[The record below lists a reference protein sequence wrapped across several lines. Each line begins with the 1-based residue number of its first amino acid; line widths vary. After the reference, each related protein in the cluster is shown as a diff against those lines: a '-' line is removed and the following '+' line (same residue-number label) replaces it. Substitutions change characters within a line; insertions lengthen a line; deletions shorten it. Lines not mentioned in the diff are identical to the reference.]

1 MYTDLKQ
8 SLSPRVH
15 SVKERK
21 SYVSDYQEIDS
32 LQSIDISN
40 WTDSS
45 SAPKVCLSK
54 LLKHS

>member
-15 SVKERK
+15 SVKESK

-32 LQSIDISN
+32 LQRIDISN

-45 SAPKVCLSK
+45 RAPKVCLSK